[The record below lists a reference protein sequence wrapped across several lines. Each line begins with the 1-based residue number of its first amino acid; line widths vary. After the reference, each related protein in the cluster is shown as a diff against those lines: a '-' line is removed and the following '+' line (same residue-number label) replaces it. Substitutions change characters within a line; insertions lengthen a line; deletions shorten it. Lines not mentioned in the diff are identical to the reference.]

1 MNENLAIAVKLGSMR
16 AIQRAAQSASK
27 GSWGDISPSLAKDLG
42 WAGVAASGA
51 GLGTYVTDKDK
62 ERSVLGK
69 LHHVGLPAVAAAGGM
84 LGGRARFGHKGGALG
99 TALGLGGVL
108 GLRELK
114 PKGDEV
120 SDRAARVYATLLEMS
135 LGATMATSAGLKG
148 APLRRYADRLG
159 DDTFLKKLFQ
169 RAMPDVSGAPITDR
183 LSKALREKLRSG
195 PGVPVGRA
203 VDALDAQLGS
213 PSLGRAAQAAGG
225 VSNVG
230 AGDYMKALGRDMGMS
245 LVAPVA
251 VLPVAYTTV
260 AHNDHLD
267 RREVAR
273 EGSIGDK
280 ARWLLEHGALPA
292 DEEPMERFK
301 VWRELTR

>member
-51 GLGTYVTDKDK
+51 GLGTYMTDKDK

-169 RAMPDVSGAPITDR
+169 RAMPDVSGAPITDS
-183 LSKALREKLRSG
+183 LSKEMREKLRSG
-195 PGVPVGRA
+195 MSAGRVA

-251 VLPVAYTTV
+251 VMPVAYTAV
-260 AHNDHLD
+260 AHNDHLN

-273 EGSIGDK
+273 DGSIGDK